1 MYKIIFI
8 LILSALV
15 SSNMLASSASS
26 NAANA
31 NQNASSQNKAP
42 ISEEEKARRSLFPP
56 VQKPNTNNLP
66 NLGDC
71 SEFSDYY
78 IYQCQPFKC
87 SLPLANSP
95 GVYREMST
103 LGFQND
109 KCIHKIS
116 FHIRHENFRQADIH
130 ITCKLSEEGRKEMSS
145 LFTRYKNGDITAYT
159 GRSMGRKLGKECR

>member
-1 MYKIIFI
+1 MYKIIF
-8 LILSALV
+8 LLV
-15 SSNMLASSASS
+15 LNVLVCNTMLASSTPSPAQ
-26 NAANA
+26 NA
-31 NQNASSQNKAP
+31 NQTP
-42 ISEEEKARRSLFPP
+42 IPTEEKARRSLYPP
-56 VQKPNTNNLP
+56 VHKPNTTNLP

-95 GVYREMST
+95 GVFREMST
-103 LGFQND
+103 LGYQGD

-116 FHIRHENFRQADIH
+116 FRIRHENFRQADIH
-130 ITCKLSEEGRKEMSS
+130 ISCKLSEEGRKEMSS